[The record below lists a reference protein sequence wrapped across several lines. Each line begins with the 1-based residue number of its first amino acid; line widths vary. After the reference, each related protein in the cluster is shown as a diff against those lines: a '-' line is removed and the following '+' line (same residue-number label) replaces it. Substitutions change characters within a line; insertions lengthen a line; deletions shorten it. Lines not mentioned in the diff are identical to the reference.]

1 MKISSK
7 RRELPEKKDLVWM
20 ALISVAEVVL
30 LAVFFYRS
38 MWATIPLGWVGVWNM
53 TNLIKKNRLK
63 REQEFTAQFRE
74 CILSVATLLQ
84 SGYSAENAFM
94 ECRGDMVMLYGEE
107 ARICKELKQIRR
119 GLHINISLE
128 ELLSDMAGR
137 SNCEEI
143 SRFAQIFALA
153 KRSGGNMA
161 EIIRGT
167 ASLISRR
174 IELRQEME
182 ILLSGKKMELTI
194 MRLIPFGILLYVELG
209 NPGYFDV
216 LYYNLQGVLIMTA
229 CLLLYLGAYAL
240 GERIMNRLWQEMA

>member
-1 MKISSK
+1 MKTSSK
-7 RRELPEKKDLVWM
+7 RRELPERKELVWI
-20 ALISVAEVVL
+20 ALVSGAEVVL

-38 MWATIPLGWVGVWNM
+38 LWAVIPLGWVGVWNM
-53 TNLIKKNRLK
+53 KNLMKKNRLQK
-63 REQEFTAQFRE
+63 EQELTAQFRE

-84 SGYSAENAFM
+84 SGYSAENAFV

-153 KRSGGNMA
+153 KRSGGNMS
-161 EIIRGT
+161 EIIHGT
-167 ASLISRR
+167 ASLISKR

-209 NPGYFDV
+209 NPGYFDA
-216 LYYNLQGVLIMTA
+216 LYHNLQGILIMTA
-229 CLLLYLGAYAL
+229 CLLFYLGAYAL
-240 GERIMNRLWQEMA
+240 GERIMNRLWQEIA